1 MKLPDRSPAEL
12 TADEIARLC
21 RADPLAAS
29 DVVLRSAPGSTS
41 SITTEQR
48 DALLARC
55 KAGEYVELVV
65 EFKAYEQRTGES
77 NRNYVRFADK
87 AIAKLAKSG
96 KGIPLLR
103 DHDEG
108 DLLARAGTVLE
119 VRHDAAADGSH
130 VLHMTAKVT
139 APWAVEAL
147 LRGNID
153 RFSIHAR
160 PTGPVL
166 CSVCNSPVGSK
177 CWHFPGDTLAEVTD
191 EAGNKSLKHSRA
203 GSIRVEWIF
212 TAAELVETSAVSV
225 PAVPAARIETV
236 RAAMLAARGITAA
249 ELEEPVQEDSAM
261 TMIALALM
269 ASALGLPNSATAT
282 ADQVEAAARSQTAR
296 VTALEAANREQTSRL
311 AAQDVQLSAIRD
323 AAALRDLEEFVASE
337 VAAGRVVPGSATEK
351 SLRAYFSTNP
361 TEARAL
367 AAGLPR
373 VTPAGAPRQSAI
385 VSPTT
390 VPAGAGT
397 GGGAAPTDPAA
408 AQLGAV
414 NTEIENQGGKP
425 AGVLRVLA
433 AFGGDG
439 AGKLAKHGPAA
450 FNLPAT
456 GPG

>member
-1 MKLPDRSPAEL
+1 MKLPARSPAEL
-12 TADEIARLC
+12 TADEIAQLC
-21 RADPLAAS
+21 RAEPLAAS
-29 DVVLRSAPGSTS
+29 DVVLRSSPGATST
-41 SITTEQR
+41 ITTEQR
-48 DALLARC
+48 DALLAKC
-55 KAGEYVELVV
+55 AAGEYVELVV

-87 AIAKLAKSG
+87 AIPKLAKSG

-103 DHDEG
+103 DHDEH
-108 DLLARAGTVLE
+108 DLLARAGTVIE
-119 VRHDAAADGSH
+119 VRHEADADGAH
-130 VLHMTAKVT
+130 RLHMTAKVT

-166 CSVCNSPVGSK
+166 CSVCNAPVGSK

-191 EAGNKSLKHSRA
+191 EAGNKSLKYSRA

-225 PAVPAARIETV
+225 PAVPSARIETV
-236 RAAMLAARGITAA
+236 RAAMLAARGINAA
-249 ELEEPVQEDSAM
+249 ELEEPAQEDPM

-269 ASALGLPNSATAT
+269 ASALGLPSTAT
-282 ADQVEAAARSQTAR
+282 ADQVEQGARALAARA
-296 VTALEAANREQTSRL
+296 TALEATNREQAALL
-311 AAQDVQLSAIRD
+311 ARQTVELSAIRD
-323 AAALRDLEEFVASE
+323 AESARELEAFVASE
-337 VAAGRVVPGSATEK
+337 IAAGRVVPGSATEK
-351 SLRAYFSTNP
+351 HLRAYFAIDAKA
-361 TEARAL
+361 AREM

-385 VSPTT
+385 TSPAT

-414 NTEIENQGGKP
+414 TAEIENQGGTQ
-425 AGVLRVLA
+425 AGVLRVLSR
-433 AFGGDG
+433 FGGG
-439 AGKLAKHGPAA
+439 AGDKLAKHGAAA
-450 FNLPAT
+450 FGLPAT

>member
-1 MKLPDRSPAEL
+1 VKLPDRSPASL
-12 TADEIARLC
+12 TADEIAALC
-21 RADPLAAS
+21 RADPLGAA

-41 SITTEQR
+41 AISTEQR
-48 DALLARC
+48 DQLLAKC
-55 KAGEYVELVV
+55 AAGEYVELVV
-65 EFKAYEQRTGES
+65 EFTAYEQRDGES

-87 AIAKLAKSG
+87 AIGKLAKSG

-103 DHDEG
+103 DHDEH
-108 DLLARAGTVLE
+108 DLMARAGTVLE
-119 VRHDAAADGSH
+119 VRHDTGADGTH
-130 VLHMTAKVT
+130 RLAMTAKVT

-166 CSVCNSPVGSK
+166 CSVCNAPVGSK
-177 CWHFPGDTLAEVTD
+177 CWHFPGDTLAEVVD
-191 EAGNKSLKHSRA
+191 GDGNKSLKHSRA

-236 RAAMLAARGITAA
+236 RAAMLAARGINAH
-249 ELEEPVQEDSAM
+249 ELDEPAQEDPDM

-269 ASALGLPNSATAT
+269 ASALGLPNPTTAT

-311 AAQDVQLSAIRD
+311 AAQEVSLSAIRD

-337 VAAGRVVPGSATEK
+337 IAAGRVVPGSATEK
-351 SLRAYFSTNP
+351 SLRAYFATNP

-385 VSPTT
+385 TT
-390 VPAGAGT
+390 PAAVPAGAGT
-397 GGGAAPTDPAA
+397 GGGASPTDPAV

-414 NTEIENQGGKP
+414 NAEIENQGATP
-425 AGVLRVLA
+425 TGVLRVLSRFGAGAGDKIAKHGAA
-433 AFGGDG
+433 AFG
-439 AGKLAKHGPAA
+439 
-450 FNLPAT
+450 LPT